1 MTENITQFVEHIIYI
16 NLDESKDRLL
26 KLQNEFLN
34 GIQNDKITRFSAIKN
49 NKGAIGCTQSHI
61 KCLKLA
67 IENGYENVMIIEDDA
82 MWYNFKY
89 IQKLNDIITKEYDVI
104 VLGGTFPVYNNITY
118 ELESCQAAN
127 AYIVSKHYL
136 QKLKENFEEGLR
148 LLILT
153 DNYPK
158 YALDQYWKVLQKTDN
173 WFIIPELIIQRPG
186 FSTIENKYVDYTNY
200 YKVKG

>member
-61 KCLKLA
+61 KFLKLA